1 MSSFPPRRG
10 LSLAR
15 VSGSV
20 PCFSWVKSVNRLIFC
35 GVSFFAAARKPCPIG
50 RMTTRGAVS
59 GGAPTSQQHLYPTI
73 HDQLDRFETT
83 LNNELCDLE
92 QMGVGRHSPLG
103 FNDSESDID
112 PPISGTS
119 QRRLLLELQGAVSA
133 VPLAAKN
140 RRIPT
145 GLHTEKESSSRRQNV
160 RPPSGRGRGGG
171 GRGRNQI
178 KAQSTSKGEFD
189 NKDKPCHELPLESF
203 PFHLRY

>member
-1 MSSFPPRRG
+1 MDCSRLRVLRTRCALG
-10 LSLAR
+10 RLEALRLA
-15 VSGSV
+15 
-20 PCFSWVKSVNRLIFC
+20 L
-35 GVSFFAAARKPCPIG
+35 IG

-83 LNNELCDLE
+83 LNNELSDLE

-112 PPISGTS
+112 LPVSGTS
-119 QRRLLLELQGAVSA
+119 QHRLLLELQGAVSA
-133 VPLAAKN
+133 VIPPLNLLLAAKN

-145 GLHTEKESSSRRQNV
+145 GLHTEKESSSRRQNI
-160 RPPSGRGRGGG
+160 RPPSGRGRGGR

-178 KAQSTSKGEFD
+178 RAQSTSKGEFD
-189 NKDKPCHELPLESF
+189 NKDKPSHELPLESF

>member
-1 MSSFPPRRG
+1 MDCFPPQGSTYSLCTRPVG
-10 LSLAR
+10 SLA
-15 VSGSV
+15 
-20 PCFSWVKSVNRLIFC
+20 
-35 GVSFFAAARKPCPIG
+35 PCPYWS
-50 RMTTRGAVS
+50 MTTRGAVS

-83 LNNELCDLE
+83 LNNELSDLE

-112 PPISGTS
+112 LPVSGTS
-119 QRRLLLELQGAVSA
+119 QHRLLLELQGAVSA
-133 VPLAAKN
+133 VAIPPLNLPLAAKN

-145 GLHTEKESSSRRQNV
+145 GLHTEKESSSRRQNI
-160 RPPSGRGRGGG
+160 RPPSGRGRGGR

-178 KAQSTSKGEFD
+178 RAQSTSKGEFD
-189 NKDKPCHELPLESF
+189 NKDKPSHELPLESF